1 MTVVAGL
8 TLAACGTSFGAQT
21 NQVYQPAVGANERG
35 PVESHNT
42 LLVENRDGSATLS
55 AGLVSNLDV
64 DQTITSVSITDVQG
78 ETLSVTKPKT
88 ALTLPSRLLTTL
100 GGTDPAGVFIVTEG
114 AEPGD
119 YVTVT
124 YSFSDSGELEVE
136 APVVARADHAAEYDD
151 VAGGDG
157 LVPNQVSG
165 SSRDGA
171 AGSTEEE

>member
-8 TLAACGTSFGAQT
+8 TLTACGTSFGAQT
-21 NQVYQPAVGANERG
+21 NKIYQPAVGANERG

-55 AGLVSNLDV
+55 AGLVSNLDA
-64 DQTITSVSITDVQG
+64 DQTVTSVSVKDDQG
-78 ETLSVTKPKT
+78 NALTVTKPKT
-88 ALTLPSRLLTTL
+88 PLTLPSRLLTTI
-100 GGTDPAGVFIVTEG
+100 GGTDPSGVFVVTAG

-124 YSFSDSGELEVE
+124 YSFSDSGQLEIQ
-136 APVVARADHAAEYDD
+136 APVVARADHAGEYDD

-165 SSRDGA
+165 SSSDGGTGA
-171 AGSTEEE
+171 SDSE